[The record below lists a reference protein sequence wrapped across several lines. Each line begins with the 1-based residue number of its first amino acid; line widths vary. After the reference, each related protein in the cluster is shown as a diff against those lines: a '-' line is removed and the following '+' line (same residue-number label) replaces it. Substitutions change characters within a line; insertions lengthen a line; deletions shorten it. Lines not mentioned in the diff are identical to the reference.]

1 METRGKTWEIN
12 GISLPLDL
20 SDADVMARY
29 EDAFEAMSKDEAG
42 IPKDGR
48 GSERIRGYCRMY
60 RNLYDRLFGEGT
72 AERIFDGLPTSS
84 EVYESVFDSFLTFVT
99 AQAEEI
105 ARRRA
110 EVFNKYSPSREQR
123 RAAGHGKHK
132 A

>member
-29 EDAFEAMSKDEAG
+29 EDAFEAMKQDETD
-42 IPKDGR
+42 IPRDGR
-48 GSERIRGYCRMY
+48 ASERIRGYCRMY

-84 EVYESVFDSFLTFVT
+84 EVYESVYASFLTFVT